1 MPRKQLHPQKRSL
14 TPEVDD
20 FVPKNKKLKVFSFS
34 DKAESN
40 SLDQCV
46 PDVCMASISENK
58 TKILNSTVMTETN
71 QITEQ
76 ELELS
81 INFNTIHESTFI
93 SDRSIGN
100 KSEFVPLFA
109 SKKDTFH
116 NHITTVKFVGQTGS
130 NINCISSSYQ
140 NKYKPDF

>member
-20 FVPKNKKLKVFSFS
+20 FVPKSKKLKVFSFS
-34 DKAESN
+34 DKAESS

-46 PDVCMASISENK
+46 PDVRMASISENK
-58 TKILNSTVMTETN
+58 TKILNSTVMFETS

-76 ELELS
+76 EVELS
-81 INFNTIHESTFI
+81 ISFNTIHESIFI
-93 SDRSIGN
+93 SDESIGN

-109 SKKDTFH
+109 STPKKIHF
-116 NHITTVKFVGQTGS
+116 IT
-130 NINCISSSYQ
+130 I
-140 NKYKPDF
+140 

>member
-1 MPRKQLHPQKRSL
+1 MPRKQLYPQKRSL

-20 FVPKNKKLKVFSFS
+20 FIPKSKKLKLFSFS
-34 DKAESN
+34 DKAESS

-81 INFNTIHESTFI
+81 ISFNTIHESIFI
-93 SDRSIGN
+93 SDVSIGS

-109 SKKDTFH
+109 STPKKIHF
-116 NHITTVKFVGQTGS
+116 IT
-130 NINCISSSYQ
+130 I
-140 NKYKPDF
+140 